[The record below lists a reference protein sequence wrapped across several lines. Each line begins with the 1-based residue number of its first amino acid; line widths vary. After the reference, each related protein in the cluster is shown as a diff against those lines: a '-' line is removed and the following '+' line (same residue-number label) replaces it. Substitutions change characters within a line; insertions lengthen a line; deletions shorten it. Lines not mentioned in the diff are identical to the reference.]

1 MSEAY
6 YFMVAAHE
14 AVGQKRKYT
23 GEPYWK
29 HPDEVAELVKKTY
42 DYTAIYGYMY
52 DAAWLH
58 DVVEDTQVTIETI
71 FAFFGEETAQIVK
84 DLTDEP
90 LTTGNRTLRNQL
102 NTERLANASSE
113 AQTIKYADIICNTKD
128 IVDYDPKFAKVYLK
142 EVYEK
147 LQVMTK
153 GDGELRRMAIQIV
166 EQGMEKLK

>member
-14 AVGQKRKYT
+14 AIGQKRKYT

-29 HPDEVAELVKKTY
+29 HPYEVACLLEQNVFSLTRCTY
-42 DYTAIYGYMY
+42 Y
-52 DAAWLH
+52 AALLH
-58 DVVEDTQVTIETI
+58 DVVEDTQMTIETI
-71 FAFFGEETAQIVK
+71 ELLFGNKTARIVQE
-84 DLTDEP
+84 LTDEP
-90 LTTGNRTLRNQL
+90 LTTGNRALRNQM
-102 NTERLANASSE
+102 NTERLANASAE

-153 GDGELRRMAIQIV
+153 GDGELRCMAIQAV
-166 EQGMEKLK
+166 EQVLEKLK

>member
-6 YFMVAAHE
+6 YFMIAAHE

-29 HPDEVAELVKKTY
+29 HPLEVADCLDDHVPNLI
-42 DYTAIYGYMY
+42 DYAY
-52 DAAWLH
+52 DASLLH

-71 FAFFGEETAQIVK
+71 QQLFGSNTAQIVK
-84 DLTDEP
+84 ELTDEP
-90 LTTGNRTLRNQL
+90 LTTGNRALRNQL
-102 NTERLANASSE
+102 NTERLANASAK

-142 EVYEK
+142 EVYDK

>member
-14 AVGQKRKYT
+14 AIGQKRKYT

-29 HPDEVAELVKKTY
+29 HPLEVTELLY
-42 DYTAIYGYMY
+42 DYDCLKNKEIYNAAI
-52 DAAWLH
+52 LH
-58 DVVEDTQVTIETI
+58 DVVEDTKITIETI
-71 FAFFGEETAQIVK
+71 SSFFGSKTAQIVSE
-84 DLTDEP
+84 LTDEP
-90 LTTGNRTLRNQL
+90 LTTGNRALRNQL
-102 NTERLANASSE
+102 NTERLANASAE

-128 IVDYDPKFAKVYLK
+128 IVDYDPKFAKVYLV
-142 EVYEK
+142 EVYDK

-153 GDGELRRMAIQIV
+153 GDGDLRRMALKTV